1 MAMAERLSPLVPLEN
16 GTFRNIWIAN
26 LASSFGA
33 LIQGVGAA
41 WLMTSIADSVDM
53 VALVQAS
60 TSLPIMM
67 FSLLGGAIADS
78 FNRRQVMLAAQCFML
93 AVSILLMAGALLGLI
108 SPWLLLAFT
117 FLLGCGTAL
126 NNPSWQAS
134 VGDMVPREQLPAA
147 VTLNSIGFNISRSV
161 GPAFGGIVVAV
172 AGAAGAFALNAL
184 SYLGLLYVLFRW
196 KPPVETSKLPREGI
210 GPAMLSGIRYVAMSP
225 NLLRILLRGSIF
237 GFTAI
242 SVMALLPVVSASQLT
257 GGPLTY
263 GLMLG
268 SFGLGAVG
276 GALLS
281 GRLHMRFSS
290 EAVVRIAFVS
300 FAIAAFITG
309 VSPSVWVTSPALMLG
324 GASWVL
330 ALSLFNVSVQ
340 LSSPRWVVG
349 RALSLYQTATFGGMA
364 LGSWVWGLVAE
375 GYGLS
380 IAFGAA
386 SLLMLAGAL
395 LGLRIPLPPRTM
407 LDLDPL
413 NRWQEPHL
421 EMELQPRS
429 GPILIQISY
438 KIRPENLTAF
448 MEVMDARKRIR
459 RRDGARHWT
468 LLRDLGQPNLWTESY
483 QTPTWTEY
491 VRHNLRMTK
500 ADAEIGETV
509 RALHEGPEPPVVQRF
524 VERPTNWFE
533 VTGTPKSPID
543 HI

>member
-1 MAMAERLSPLVPLEN
+1 MAERLSPLVPLEN
-16 GTFRNIWIAN
+16 GTFRNIWVAN

-78 FNRRQVMLAAQCFML
+78 FNRRRVMLIAQCFML
-93 AVSILLMAGALLGLI
+93 AVSILLMAGAFLGLI

-134 VGDMVPREQLPAA
+134 VGDLVPRTQLPAA

-161 GPAFGGIVVAV
+161 GPAIGGIIVAV

-196 KPPVETSKLPREGI
+196 QPPVEAKRLPREGI

-281 GRLHMRFSS
+281 SRLHVRFSS

-309 VSPSVWVTSPALMLG
+309 VSTSAWITSPALMLG

-364 LGSWVWGLVAE
+364 LGSWIWGLAAE
-375 GYGLS
+375 SYGLA

-386 SLLMLAGAL
+386 SILMLAGAL

-413 NRWQEPHL
+413 DRWQEPHL
-421 EMELQPRS
+421 ELELQPRS

-448 MEVMDARKRIR
+448 MAAMDARRRIR

-500 ADAEIGETV
+500 ADAEIGEQV

-533 VTGTPKSPID
+533 VTGTPKSTID

>member
-1 MAMAERLSPLVPLEN
+1 MAERLSPLVPLEN

-161 GPAFGGIVVAV
+161 GPAIGGIIVAV

-438 KIRPENLTAF
+438 KIRPENLTTF

-500 ADAEIGETV
+500 ADAEIGEKV